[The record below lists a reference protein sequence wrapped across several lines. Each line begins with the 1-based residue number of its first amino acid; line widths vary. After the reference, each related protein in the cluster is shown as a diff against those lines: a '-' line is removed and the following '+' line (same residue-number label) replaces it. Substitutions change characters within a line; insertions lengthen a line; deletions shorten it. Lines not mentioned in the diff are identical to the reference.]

1 MMSLLTKASF
11 FVMAATNSNGWTID
25 NFLKNLNGRLN
36 TWGGLIVTVLG
47 VVMLIVGIFNIAKG
61 MMGGGRGQ
69 VNWVL
74 NIALIVV
81 GGALAFSG
89 GWQLLTDISKGT
101 GQSLNDLGTS
111 SNAGNAGNP
120 TSMINNLRMWL

>member
-11 FVMAATNSNGWTID
+11 FVMAANDANKWTID
-25 NFLKNLNGRLN
+25 QFLKNLNTSLTGWGRL
-36 TWGGLIVTVLG
+36 LVTVLG
-47 VVMLIVGIFNIAKG
+47 VAMLIVGIFNIAKG

-89 GWQLLTDISKGT
+89 GWDLLTNISKGT
-101 GQSLNDLGTS
+101 GESLNSLGTTS
-111 SNAGNAGNP
+111 SDAGSG
-120 TSMINNLRMWL
+120 MINNLRMWL

>member
-11 FVMAATNSNGWTID
+11 FVMAAGNGWTID
-25 NFLKNLNGRLN
+25 NFLNNLSTRLSD
-36 TWGGLIVTVLG
+36 WGKLIVVVLG
-47 VVMLIVGIFNIAKG
+47 IAMLIVGIFNIAKG

-89 GWQLLTDISKGT
+89 GWDLLTNISKGT
-101 GQSLNDLGTS
+101 GKSLNDLGTS
-111 SNAGNAGNP
+111 SNPGNP